1 MESPKLNNKQQLRK
15 EDVLA
20 LDIASQTGFYSIS
33 ESGAWNFYESKI
45 RNNNKKHK
53 AFRDT
58 VMGFILKYDIKMIV
72 AEGVNVGTHFAGIKG
87 LSELH
92 GILLEICDELDLPE
106 PEYINPTTLKKWA
119 TGNGRAT
126 KLDMIRAC
134 EQKYKYRP
142 KTDDEADAMHLF
154 YYYLRKHRI
163 E

>member
-1 MESPKLNNKQQLRK
+1 MESQELNNKQQLRK
-15 EDVLA
+15 EQILS
-20 LDIASQTGFYSIS
+20 LDIATMTGYYSS
-33 ESGAWNFYESKI
+33 HGSGAWNFYESKI

-58 VMGFILKYDIKMIV
+58 VMDFIQEHGIKMIV
-72 AEGVNVGTHFAGIKG
+72 AEGVYVNRHFTDMKS

-92 GILLEICDELDLPE
+92 GILLEVCDELDLPE
-106 PEYINPTTLKKWA
+106 PEYVNPMTLKKWA

-126 KLDMIRAC
+126 KLDMIHAC
-134 EQKYKYRP
+134 EQKYRYRP

-154 YYYLRKHRI
+154 YYFIRKYRI